1 MAIQQPDPKKDSGQ
15 EPKRPRWVAIVYMA
29 IQWILAFFLLMWVF
43 NTFGSGA
50 TEEVKIPYTTFIEQ
64 VKAGNVTQVKIQ
76 GDEITG
82 DFAQAITWPQATP
95 GATPIAT
102 LIATPQATPASD
114 STATAVSNSTQ
125 TTQANKFRTIFP
137 AEVGDPNLLAL
148 LETNNVIVTTAP
160 VPTPWFTILL
170 TDGLPILLLVL
181 LFVYMGRNAVRG
193 QGGIFNFSRSQTRDQ
208 SGGDHPDV
216 TFDDV
221 AGADEAKADL
231 QEIISFLRQP
241 QQYYE
246 LGARIPRGV
255 LLVGPPGTGKTLMAR
270 AVAGEAGVPFFH
282 LSASEFVE
290 MFVGVGAS
298 RVRDLFKQAKAAG
311 AAIVFIDE
319 LDAVG
324 RRRGAG
330 LGAVNDER
338 EQTLNQ
344 LLVEMDGFDERNE
357 VILLA
362 ATNRP
367 DVLDPALLRPGR
379 FDRQVVV
386 NLPDRPGREGVLRI
400 HTRKLR
406 LADDV
411 SLDTLARAS
420 VGMSGA
426 DLANLCNEA
435 ALVAARQEH
444 HAVTMADFETA
455 LDKITLGGERP
466 LLLSEKDRRVIAY
479 HEAGHAVTAWRL
491 PHADPVHKVTI
502 VPHGRAL
509 GVTEQLPQEDRYNVS
524 RAYLLDRLAVM
535 LGGRTAEELAIG
547 DITTGAENDLVQATQ
562 LARRMVSRWGM
573 GQLGLAAFDDD
584 KENPFLGYEI
594 AQGHHYSQD
603 TAAQIDREVQAL
615 LEERHQT
622 TRQILQDMRPQLDD
636 LVALLLQKET
646 IDKSQIAKILGPRP
660 TLTKESMRLTAEPS
674 F

>member
-1 MAIQQPDPKKDSGQ
+1 MAMQTPDPKKDSGQ
-15 EPKRPRWVAIVYMA
+15 DPKRPRWVGIVYLA
-29 IQWILAFFLLMWVF
+29 IQWIVAFFLLMWAF
-43 NTFGSGA
+43 DTFGSGSV
-50 TEEVKIPYTTFIEQ
+50 EEVKIPYTTFIEQ
-64 VKAGNVTQVKIQ
+64 VKAGNVTQVNIE
-76 GDEITG
+76 GAEITG
-82 DFAQAITWPQATP
+82 DFAQAITWPQSTPSATP
-95 GATPIAT
+95 
-102 LIATPQATPASD
+102 IATPQATPASD
-114 STATAVSNSTQ
+114 SAATAVPDATN
-125 TTQANKFRTIFP
+125 TTQADRFNTLFP

-148 LETNNVIVTTAP
+148 LEANNVIVNTAP
-160 VPTPWFTILL
+160 APTPWFTILL

-231 QEIISFLRQP
+231 QEIISFLREP
-241 QQYYE
+241 QHYYE

-400 HTRKLR
+400 HSRQLR

-411 SLDTLARAS
+411 SLDTLARAT

-435 ALVAARQEH
+435 ALLAARQEH
-444 HAVTMADFETA
+444 HEVTMADFETA

-466 LLLSEKDRRVIAY
+466 LLLSE
-479 HEAGHAVTAWRL
+479 
-491 PHADPVHKVTI
+491 
-502 VPHGRAL
+502 
-509 GVTEQLPQEDRYNVS
+509 
-524 RAYLLDRLAVM
+524 
-535 LGGRTAEELAIG
+535 
-547 DITTGAENDLVQATQ
+547 
-562 LARRMVSRWGM
+562 
-573 GQLGLAAFDDD
+573 
-584 KENPFLGYEI
+584 
-594 AQGHHYSQD
+594 
-603 TAAQIDREVQAL
+603 
-615 LEERHQT
+615 
-622 TRQILQDMRPQLDD
+622 
-636 LVALLLQKET
+636 
-646 IDKSQIAKILGPRP
+646 
-660 TLTKESMRLTAEPS
+660 
-674 F
+674 